1 MKKISI
7 IIPTYNRPQMLQRAL
22 FSIQTENKDAIEV
35 VVCDDLSE
43 EKNIENNK
51 SVIMEVSAQI
61 GIEIKYSENTR
72 IKGVSGARNY
82 AIEQSNGEWLL
93 FLDDDDA
100 FADNYIDKVLDYLT
114 MHKEVDLFWSNVI
127 ISKKINSKEVRV
139 KKYFTPKTKG
149 ELYRDFISIGLG
161 YGVVIKK
168 KAIVECG
175 LFDEKLRVAEDT
187 DLFFKFI
194 QSNKIIANLP
204 CFGVVLFEHD
214 LEKLSKTYDY
224 HARNHIFKTLF
235 RRYFLS
241 IKKSDLLYISFSSW
255 IVNVYKQSGMK
266 KEALIFCFEFW
277 IKKFYS
283 LLVNKQFLFELKN
296 LRWR

>member
-7 IIPTYNRPQMLQRAL
+7 IIPTYNRPQMLRRAL
-22 FSIQTENKDAIEV
+22 QSIQTNKKENIEV
-35 VVCDDLSE
+35 VVCDDKSE
-43 EKNIENNK
+43 NDNNEQNK
-51 SVIMEVSAQI
+51 EIIDEFSQRA
-61 GIEIKYSENTR
+61 GIQIKYFENTR
-72 IKGVSGARNY
+72 TKGVSGARNC
-82 AIEQSNGEWLL
+82 AIEESVGEWLL

-114 MHKEVDLFWSNVI
+114 KHNEVDLFWSNVI

-175 LFDEKLRVAEDT
+175 VFDEKLRVAEDT

-194 QSNKIIANLP
+194 QSNKIITNLP

-224 HARNHIFKTLF
+224 HARNHIFRTLF

-241 IKKSDLLYISFSSW
+241 IKKIDLLYISFSSW

-266 KEALIFCFEFW
+266 KEALVFCFEFW